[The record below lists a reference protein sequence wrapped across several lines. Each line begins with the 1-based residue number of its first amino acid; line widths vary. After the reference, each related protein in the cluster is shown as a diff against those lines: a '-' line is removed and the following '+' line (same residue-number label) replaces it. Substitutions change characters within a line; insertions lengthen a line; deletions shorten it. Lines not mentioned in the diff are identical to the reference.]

1 MRIKTKLSL
10 GTGFLFLI
18 ILLFG
23 ILSMVSIYR
32 LKYDAGQII
41 KNNYETLVF
50 CNRIQDA
57 LNKAGSK
64 PGYINV
70 IEENLGKQELN
81 ITELG
86 EKEATSKLRKN
97 FNLLK
102 SGINTDS
109 IQLNIRQALHDINEL
124 NQNGIFRKNAAAA
137 STAETANNWLMLIF
151 SVLILVSFTMAINFP
166 GIISEPITSL
176 NNGIKAILN
185 KDYTQRIHLK
195 QKDEFGELATAYNSM
210 AEKLDE
216 YEHSNLAE
224 ITFEKSRIETIINQ
238 MNDGIIGLDEKQ
250 HVLFL
255 NEVAQ
260 QLLGL
265 KEADIA
271 GEYAA
276 DVALHNDLM
285 RTLLQDKKQNR
296 ELKIFNGNRE
306 SYFQVEFLNVT
317 NNKLS
322 IGEVIILRNITPF
335 HELNEAKTNFIATV
349 SHELK
354 TPIAAIKISAQL
366 LADQRVGTVNAEQQ
380 DLIVNIT
387 DDANRLLKITSE
399 LLNMS
404 QVETGKIQ
412 LKIEPVSCNE
422 IIEEAL
428 NAVQNMLQQKQLN
441 IWQEIE
447 PGLLP
452 VLADKEKTTW
462 VLINFLTNAIKHSNE
477 SGQIVLK
484 VHSEGNKT
492 QFKVKD
498 FGTGIEEKFLPH
510 LFDRYYKTPDNISSP
525 GNGLGLSLAKEFI
538 EAQAGKVWV
547 DSKPGLGSVF
557 GFELPASR

>member
-399 LLNMS
+399 
-404 QVETGKIQ
+404 
-412 LKIEPVSCNE
+412 

-428 NAVQNMLQQKQLN
+428 SAVQNMLQQKQLN

-462 VLINFLTNAIKHSNE
+462 VLINFLTNAIRHSNE

-484 VHSEGNKT
+484 VKNEGNKT

-557 GFELPASR
+557 GFELPASK